1 MYWNDEIRNSD
12 VFSYDSMSSCSG
24 SIVGAVYLPRFR
36 QPRPSVHV
44 LGHERTHHD
53 CARTKKKMKNWNADV
68 MAI

>member
-24 SIVGAVYLPRFR
+24 SIVGAVYLLGV
-36 QPRPSVHV
+36 SVSLVHM

-53 CARTKKKMKNWNADV
+53 WARTKKKMKNWNADV

>member
-24 SIVGAVYLPRFR
+24 SIVGAVYLP
-36 QPRPSVHV
+36 PLVSSVSLPV
-44 LGHERTHHD
+44 RECRKTHHD
-53 CARTKKKMKNWNADV
+53 WARTKKKMKNWNADV